1 MFLFSDAANE
11 YSDNISEQ
19 VDMVEAETE
28 PNESDELFT
37 NTNMVDNNSRNDKAV
52 SESKKY
58 ISIRF

>member
-19 VDMVEAETE
+19 VDMVEAETK